1 MIDIQSFL
9 NILIESILM
18 IPLFWGL
25 FFLGGFLL
33 VLILSIEKATRKG
46 VNKDDIFMFVTISA
60 LSGLL
65 GARIFYLLLNQ
76 IPVDLETA
84 LSWGEVFYAANVH
97 IIGGYLG
104 AVIAGWLYLQGFSV
118 IQRSRMSWLRFLD
131 SFLYIVPLGM
141 MIGYL
146 GVFITNPSTGI
157 ESSIIYPWTIFIG
170 NTTIHPWA
178 LYVSSA
184 YLLLFMILVILHN
197 KMYDFRRPGYLTS
210 FFVIGVSAIHFITD
224 FWYKPDSLYEST
236 QTFGLTMTQWFSL
249 GVLCIAGLTIL
260 FMREKKLKEA

>member
-25 FFLGGFLL
+25 FFLAGYLL

-46 VNKDDIFMFVTISA
+46 VDKDDIFMFVTVSA

-84 LSWGEVFYAANVH
+84 LSWGEVFYEENVN

-104 AVIAGWLYLQGFSV
+104 AVIAGWLYLQAFSV

-157 ESSIIYPWTIFIG
+157 VSNIIYPWTVFIG
-170 NTTIHPWA
+170 DISIHPWA
-178 LYVSSA
+178 LYVSSS
-184 YLLLFMILVILHN
+184 YLLLFMILVILHT
-197 KMYDFRRPGYLTS
+197 KLYDFRRPGYLTS
-210 FFVIGVSAIHFITD
+210 VFTLGVASIHFITD
-224 FWYKPDSLYEST
+224 FWYKSDSAYESM
-236 QTFGLTMTQWFSL
+236 QTFGITMTQWFSL
-249 GVLCIAGLTIL
+249 GVICIAGLIIL